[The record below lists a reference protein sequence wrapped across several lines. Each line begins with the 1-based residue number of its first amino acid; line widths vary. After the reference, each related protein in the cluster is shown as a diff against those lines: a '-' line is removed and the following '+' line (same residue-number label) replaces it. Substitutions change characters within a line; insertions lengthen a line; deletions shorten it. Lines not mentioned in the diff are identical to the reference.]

1 MKKRIW
7 VILYIFSLVTLI
19 TAAVL
24 LTCVFGKRKDVQ
36 GEIVSKLVQTEQR
49 IEEVYLQETQASGQ
63 LEAAEYIGERETD
76 KVGRPEKEAE
86 QILSDDESL
95 AAAQDETE
103 SRLYKLQQDGSQ
115 WSVCL
120 QKLENGSGFIV
131 NDRRMQAASLIK
143 LFIMGCVYEDYETM
157 ILKDTKEQIDEWL
170 KAMITVSDND
180 AANQLV
186 YVLGSGDGAAGR
198 RKVNAF
204 ADTHGYQNTHMGRLL
219 LAPNDADDNYT
230 SAADCV
236 KFLHDCY
243 KKKLVHSEEMLD
255 LLEQQTKRSKIPAGI
270 PKDITVRNKTG
281 ELQDVQND
289 AAIIYAA
296 DSPYILCVISQ
307 ELQNGENA
315 VAEIVSLSES
325 LYGYLTEQ

>member
-1 MKKRIW
+1 MKNKLW
-7 VILYIFSLVTLI
+7 MILYIFSLVILI
-19 TAAVL
+19 AAAVL
-24 LTCVFGKRKDVQ
+24 LICVFGKRKDIQ
-36 GEIVSKLVQTEQR
+36 KEIVSKAVQIEQR
-49 IEEVYLQETQASGQ
+49 IEEIYLQEKQTAESP
-63 LEAAEYIGERETD
+63 EAAEYTGEKETD
-76 KVGRPEKEAE
+76 KVERPEKEAE

-103 SRLYKLQQDGSQ
+103 SRFDKLQQDGSQ

-170 KAMITVSDND
+170 KDMITVSDND

-186 YVLGSGDGAAGR
+186 YVLGSGDGAAGL

-204 ADTHGYQNTHMGRLL
+204 ADTHGYQSTHMGRML

-236 KFLHDCY
+236 KLLHDCY
-243 KKKLVHSEEMLD
+243 KEKLVHSEEMLD

-270 PKDITVRNKTG
+270 PNDITVRNKTG

-296 DSPYILCVISQ
+296 DGPYILCVMSQ
-307 ELQNGENA
+307 GVQNEENA